1 MPLPRASCLLLCCAC
16 CFDLIG
22 WSLLPLLLSSSVKP
36 VSLAP
41 TKTPP
46 GLLSARETDSL
57 SKQQI
62 TTAQHGSVCR
72 HNLNVWCWD
81 FCDYRPF
88 KVSTTWYACPTL
100 AHMGVCRVH
109 YWVPLKCHTQ
119 HNTIAGWGLIL
130 STYSRHVI
138 TLTFIYLHVLLL
150 TFSFLHVL
158 SLIFEIVQHSSV
170 TR

>member
-22 WSLLPLLLSSSVKP
+22 RSLLPLLLSSSVKP

-119 HNTIAGWGLIL
+119 PQHN
-130 STYSRHVI
+130 SR
-138 TLTFIYLHVLLL
+138 LRFNTFHLL
-150 TFSFLHVL
+150 TSRDHTYFHLLACTFTYL
-158 SLIFEIVQHSSV
+158 
-170 TR
+170 